1 MPGSALHLSPSAG
14 RSVSLRFPLLLLL
27 LSPSPVLP
35 ADPGAPAPGRWP
47 LSCPRRAPGPCVP
60 GLAPTRLS
68 PPAGP
73 ASPFGSRCLGGGRG
87 LRLSVGWGLSADPR
101 GVWLWLGR
109 HRVLFGGKGQTGIS
123 GRLWEKGQ
131 LLSRPSP
138 VLGPQRSK
146 LIPNN
151 PAVSPAGHFRRKQQA
166 PGEGVLAGS
175 LSPASNFLVPF
186 RIPSPSGEDLP
197 R

>member
-27 LSPSPVLP
+27 LPPSPVLP
-35 ADPGAPAPGRWP
+35 AAPGAPAPGRRP
-47 LSCPRRAPGPCVP
+47 LSCPRRAPGPAS
-60 GLAPTRLS
+60 LAWP
-68 PPAGP
+68 PPASSLRP
-73 ASPFGSRCLGGGRG
+73 AQLPLFGSRCLGVGRG
-87 LRLSVGWGLSADPR
+87 LSLSVGWGLSADPR
-101 GVWLWLGR
+101 GLWLGR
-109 HRVLFGGKGQTGIS
+109 HWVLFGGKGQTGIS

-131 LLSRPSP
+131 PLCRPSP
-138 VLGPQRSK
+138 VLGPQQSK

-166 PGEGVLAGS
+166 PGEGGLAGS